1 MIGTLLTN
9 RYRVDAKLGEG
20 GMGVVYKAHDTI
32 LDRPVAIKLL
42 SSQVVGDGA
51 ERLVRE
57 ARSVAQL
64 DHPHIVAVHDAG
76 EVHGQPF
83 IVMQHVAGKSLR
95 EVAVTLERAIEIAK
109 QLCQALDYAHS
120 KRLIHRDIKPE
131 NIMLTD
137 GNVAKLMDFGLA
149 RSEGR
154 SRLTQAGMIVGTV
167 LYMAPELVLQG
178 EADARSDL
186 YSLGCVLYELATGR
200 PPFSGDDPIS
210 IISQHL
216 QVPPVA
222 PHWYN
227 AAVSPEL
234 EGIILKLIAKD
245 PAERYASARD
255 VLAALEQLTITVPA
269 PVEAAPVSPALLL
282 GTVLR
287 GRLVGRD
294 AELRELKSSVELAAS
309 GHGQIVLVEGEPGI
323 GKTRLLQ
330 EAQVYGRLRRFAVL
344 VGRCYEQ
351 ETGIPYLPFIELF
364 QGRFREMAQP
374 DLRSDLGPTA
384 SEFVTLVP
392 EVRKALPDVEPS
404 PLLEPVQER
413 LRLFS
418 SIAEYFT
425 ALSRRTPLVLVLED
439 LHWADA
445 ASLSLLQHLARALRK
460 ERVLILGSYRDVELD
475 RKHPLGDVL
484 REMNRER
491 LYNRISLRR
500 LPREGVSAML
510 RAMFELRNP
519 VSDEFLDLLYRE
531 TEGNPFF
538 VEEVMKSLVEEGAIY
553 REAGGWERKKIE
565 EIDVPQSI
573 KEVIGRRLE
582 RVPEP
587 CQRALS
593 LAAVIGR
600 RFRFEVLQPIGE
612 LREEELL
619 DALEEAMR
627 AQLIREEPEAGEVM
641 YDFVHALVREVLYE
655 RLSLR
660 RRMTFHQKVGETLER
675 QYAGRIG
682 AVVEDLAHHF
692 TRAPH
697 GEGLEKAIRY
707 SLEAAHKAMGL
718 FAHEEAVKYYQNAT
732 ELLKELGDERRLAET
747 NAALGEPFVHLDK
760 IAEAVA
766 AYERALKFYERQG
779 TSTDVAQVHRLIG
792 RALARHRDF
801 SEAIPHLE
809 RALEGMNPEE
819 HAAEVFHAH
828 SDLARAKAF
837 TGKIDEAD
845 QHATQ
850 ALALAG
856 ERGTPSMR
864 ASAHQT
870 LGLISNFRLELD
882 ASKEHYLEAI
892 RLTRGADDPEAY
904 RTLVVSLNNLAVV
917 YQERGVD
924 TEALPLLLEALEI
937 AQRARNVY
945 YIGFQNQRLAIHY
958 FGQGDWQAA
967 KRYANES
974 LRTDLSTIPRLQV
987 EHLLRGLEGDWE
999 GAVSLARSVLEHA
1012 RRRGDVQTIFI
1023 YAALLA
1029 ADCLDLGRIQ
1039 EARDAAVEA
1048 AGIAEE
1054 HPHFLFFVPVTFI
1067 PEALARGGDYE
1078 RCEALCAR
1086 GEALCRATNSLPGL
1100 VGALY
1105 GRAVL
1110 ALERDHPDKAVMQ
1123 FDEVVPLAKQFR
1135 PILHAHVLRTFARA
1149 LTRRGAPGDLERAKA
1164 VLQECLTLLEQMG
1177 DTRKTQQVRTELS
1190 SLAETH

>member
-1 MIGTLLTN
+1 MIGTVLSN
-9 RYRVDAKLGEG
+9 RYRIDAQLGEG
-20 GMGVVYKAHDTI
+20 GMGVVYKAHDTV
-32 LDRPVAIKLL
+32 LDRPVAVKVL
-42 SSQVVGDGA
+42 SPQMVRDGA
-51 ERLVRE
+51 ERLIRE

-76 EVHGQPF
+76 EIDSQPF
-83 IVMQHVAGKSLR
+83 IVMQYVAGKSLR
-95 EVAVTLERAIEIAK
+95 DVSVSLDQAIEIA
-109 QLCQALDYAHS
+109 QQICQALEYAHG
-120 KRLIHRDIKPE
+120 KGLIHRDIKPE
-131 NIMLTD
+131 NVMLTN
-137 GNVAKLMDFGLA
+137 GGIAKLMDFGLA

-154 SRLTQAGMIVGTV
+154 TRLTQAGMIVGTV
-167 LYMAPELVLQG
+167 AYMAPEQVLQG

-186 YSLGCVLYELATGR
+186 YSLGCVLYELATRR
-200 PPFSGDDPIS
+200 PPFGGEDPIS

-227 AAVSPEL
+227 AEVSPEL
-234 EGIILKLIAKD
+234 EGIILKLMAKD
-245 PAERYASARD
+245 PAERYPSARD
-255 VLAALEQLTITVPA
+255 VLAALEQLTITVRG

-294 AELRELKSSVELAAS
+294 AELRELKSSVEMAAS
-309 GHGQIVLVEGEPGI
+309 GHGQVVLVEGEPGI

-384 SEFVTLVP
+384 SEFVTLIP

-404 PLLEPVQER
+404 PPLEPVQER
-413 LRLFS
+413 LRLFA
-418 SIAEYFT
+418 SIAEYLN
-425 ALSRRTPLVLVLED
+425 ALSHRTPLVLVLED

-445 ASLSLLQHLARALRK
+445 ASLSLLQHLARSLRK
-460 ERVLILGSYRDVELD
+460 ERVLILGTYRDVELD

-519 VSDEFLDLLYRE
+519 VSDEFLNLLYLE

-582 RVPEP
+582 RVSEP

-600 RFRFEVLQPIGE
+600 RFHFEVLQAVGE

-627 AQLIREEPEAGEVM
+627 AQLVREEREVGEVV
-641 YDFVHALVREVLYE
+641 YDFVHALIREVLYE

-675 QYAGRIG
+675 QYAGRLE
-682 AVVEDLAHHF
+682 AVFEDLAHHF

-707 SLEAAHKAMGL
+707 SLEAARKAMSL
-718 FAHEEAVKYYQNAT
+718 FAHEEAVRYYQNT
-732 ELLKELGDERRLAET
+732 VELLAEVGDEARLAET
-747 NAALGEPFVHLDK
+747 QLALGEPFVYLAK
-760 IAEAVA
+760 PREAVA
-766 AYERALKFYERQG
+766 AYERALKFYERQV
-779 TSTDVAQVHRLIG
+779 TSADVARVHRLMG
-792 RALARHRDF
+792 RALARHREF

-809 RALEGMNPEE
+809 RALHALDPVE
-819 HAAEVFHAH
+819 HAADVFHAH
-828 SDLARAKAF
+828 HDLARAKVF
-837 TGKIDEAD
+837 MGKVDEAD
-845 QHATQ
+845 QHAAQ
-850 ALALAG
+850 ALALAND
-856 ERGTPSMR
+856 RGTSSMR
-864 ASAHQT
+864 AGAHQI
-870 LGLISNFRLELD
+870 LGLISNFRLDLR
-882 ASKEHYLEAI
+882 AAKEHYQEAI
-892 RLTRGADDPEAY
+892 RLARGADDPEAY
-904 RTLVVSLNNLAVV
+904 RTLGVSLNNLAVV
-917 YQERGVD
+917 FQERGEDV
-924 TEALPLLLEALEI
+924 EALPLLLEALEI

-945 YIGFQNQRLAIHY
+945 DIAFQTMRLGVYH

-974 LRTDLSTIPRLQV
+974 LRMDLSTVVRLQS
-987 EHLLRGLEGDWE
+987 ERLLRDLESDWE
-999 GAVSLARSVLEHA
+999 GAVSLGRSILEHA
-1012 RRRGDVQTIFI
+1012 RRTGDVQTIFI
-1023 YAALLA
+1023 RSALLA
-1029 ADCLDLGRIQ
+1029 ADCLELGRIE

-1054 HPHFLFFVPVTFI
+1054 HPHFLLFVPVTFI

-1086 GEALCRATNSLPGL
+1086 GEALSRAANSPPGL
-1100 VGALY
+1100 ASALY

-1110 ALERDHPDKAVMQ
+1110 ALERGDPDEAVRL
-1123 FDEVVPLAKQFR
+1123 FDEILPPAKR
-1135 PILHAHVLRTFARA
+1135 VGPVLHAHVLRTFARA
-1149 LTRRGAPGDLERAKA
+1149 LTRRGAPADVQRAKA
-1164 VLQECLTLLEQMG
+1164 VLQECLTLLDQMG
-1177 DTRKTQQVRTELS
+1177 DTRRAQPVRTELS
-1190 SLAETH
+1190 ALT